1 MSRLQVIGDPVLHSR
16 SPLIHGAMLRALG
29 LDLPYEARVVRRGEL
44 PQYLAWAG
52 DNGVVGFNATMPHK
66 EDLIPLMDAL
76 GEDAARCGA
85 VNTVCIKNAGLYGYN
100 TDGAG
105 CLAALEEAG
114 LWPAHTVVV
123 LGAGGA
129 AKAVALKLAAAGAR
143 RVWVC
148 NRTTA
153 RAEALCA
160 ADGTGTL
167 APAGFDSPTL
177 ARLCAQAQLVVNCT
191 NLGMEGCPGQ
201 FQDFSFLDALPPGAG
216 VFDLI
221 YHPAETALL
230 REARRRGLP
239 AQNGLPM
246 LIHQAIFALEYF
258 LDRRLDHGEMARVV
272 KRAME
277 RQETE

>member
-1 MSRLQVIGDPVLHSR
+1 MSRLQVIGDPVLHSK

-44 PQYLAWAG
+44 PQYLAWARA
-52 DNGVVGFNATMPHK
+52 NGVVGFNATMPHK
-66 EDLIPLMDAL
+66 EDLIPLVDTL

-85 VNTVCIKNAGLYGYN
+85 VNTVCIKDAKLYGYN

-105 CLAALEEAG
+105 CLAALKESG

-129 AKAVALKLAAAGAR
+129 AKAVALKLAAAGAK

-148 NRTTA
+148 NRTA
-153 RAEALCA
+153 SRAEALCA
-160 ADGTGTL
+160 ADRTGALT
-167 APAGFDSPTL
+167 PAGFEVDTL

-191 NLGMEGCPGQ
+191 NLGMEGCPDQ
-201 FQDFSFLDALPPGAG
+201 FRAFSFLDALPPSAG

-221 YHPAETALL
+221 YYPAETALL
-230 REARRRGLP
+230 WEARRRGLP

-246 LIHQAIFALEYF
+246 LIHQAIFALEHF
-258 LDRRLDHGEMARVV
+258 LDRELDHGEMARVV
-272 KRAME
+272 ERALAGDKR
-277 RQETE
+277 